1 MMLTILPNQPDRPL
15 LSLCDGQLLVD
26 VEFELPDED
35 FEDNVRLALR
45 EDCPPEMK
53 LFNANEIA
61 FGMTSAQARTLAQ
74 ALLATA
80 EQNDTWLSG
89 KGCL

>member
-1 MMLTILPNQPDRPL
+1 MILTILPNQPERPW
-15 LSLCDGQLLVD
+15 LSLCDGQLQVN
-26 VEFELPDED
+26 VEFEPPGED
-35 FEDNVRLALR
+35 CEDNVHLALR

-53 LFNANEIA
+53 LFAANEVA

-74 ALLATA
+74 ALLAA
-80 EQNDTWLSG
+80 ADQNDVWLSG